1 MSKIFDFVK
10 PGVVTGDD
18 VQKIFKVA
26 KENKFAL
33 PAVNCVGTDSINA
46 VLETAAK
53 VKAPVIIQF
62 SNGGAGFIAGKG
74 IKSDRP
80 RLLQFLVQFLV
91 LITCTR
97 WQSTTVCRSF
107 CILTTVPKNCC
118 RGSMDCWM
126 QVKRTLRKLA
136 SHFFFPYD

>member
-46 VLETAAK
+46 VLEAAAK
-53 VKAPVIIQF
+53 VKAPVIVQF
-62 SNGGAGFIAGKG
+62 SNGGAAFIAGKG
-74 IKSDRP
+74 FKTDKPQGCDFRRNRWCTPCASD
-80 RLLQFLVQFLV
+80 
-91 LITCTR
+91 
-97 WQSTTVCRSF
+97 
-107 CILTTVPKNCC
+107 
-118 RGSMDCWM
+118 G
-126 QVKRTLRKLA
+126 
-136 SHFFFPYD
+136 